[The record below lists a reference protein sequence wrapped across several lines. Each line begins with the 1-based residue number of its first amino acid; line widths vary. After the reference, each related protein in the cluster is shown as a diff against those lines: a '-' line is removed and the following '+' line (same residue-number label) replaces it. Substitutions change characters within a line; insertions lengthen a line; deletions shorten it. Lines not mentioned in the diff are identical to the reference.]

1 MNDLIERYIYDVT
14 KRLEESKRKD
24 IEDELRGNILD
35 MLGDDI
41 SEANTIKVLKQL
53 GRPDVLALE
62 YKEKKRYVISPRLY
76 DDYIKVLKIVL
87 IVFVSI
93 SIVSAVVS
101 GILEQTGIKIL
112 STILTEITGDLF
124 GSIFFA
130 FAIVTVIFWSLDY
143 NQKTDEFDPT
153 KLAKVPENKDLK
165 SERTDAI
172 VEVILTVVFGGFF
185 LWFILA
191 NYSDIN
197 IILDDNINFIYN
209 GHILKT
215 TESLW
220 IALICGVGM
229 LIGLAGSIY
238 RIVYKRFNIKSG
250 LVFSILEVASLI
262 AFTVYLLSVSPF
274 EPAFV
279 NAISVASEKSVDT
292 LNLYADRFIRGGL
305 AIAWFVTLIEL
316 ITRWYKLTKKR

>member
-112 STILTEITGDLF
+112 STILTEITEDLF

-130 FAIVTVIFWSLDY
+130 FAVVTVIFWSLDY

-238 RIVYKRFNIKSG
+238 RIVYRRFNIKSG

>member
-41 SEANTIKVLKQL
+41 SEANTIKILKQL

-238 RIVYKRFNIKSG
+238 RIIYRRFTIKSG

-305 AIAWFVTLIEL
+305 AIAWFGTLIEL